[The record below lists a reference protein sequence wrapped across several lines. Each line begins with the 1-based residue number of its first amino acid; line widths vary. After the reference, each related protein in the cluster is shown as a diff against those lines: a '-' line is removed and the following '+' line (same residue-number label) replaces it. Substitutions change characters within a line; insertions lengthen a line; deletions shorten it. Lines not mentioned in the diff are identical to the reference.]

1 MPELIDARGLG
12 CGQPFILSKNALELH
27 NEVIVLVNET
37 TALENL
43 KILGRFSG
51 CIVEINENAG
61 NGYVVSMK
69 KLSD

>member
-1 MPELIDARGLG
+1 
-12 CGQPFILSKNALELH
+12 
-27 NEVIVLVNET
+27 VNET